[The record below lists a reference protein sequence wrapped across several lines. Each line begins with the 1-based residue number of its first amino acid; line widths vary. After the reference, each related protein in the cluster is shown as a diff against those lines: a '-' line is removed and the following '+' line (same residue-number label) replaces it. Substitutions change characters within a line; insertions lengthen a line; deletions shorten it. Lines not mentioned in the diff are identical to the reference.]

1 MQQKH
6 SWVAIL
12 VCALLMQ
19 GCVGDSSIT
28 PLVSEDPAVPEAGFF
43 YGILHGLGF
52 YLHILQRMLGENVA
66 VYDLMHTN
74 GYDFGFIFGVTITS
88 KLLRLITLS
97 PLLFFLKRLDIFFEL
112 LGITVI
118 VMGVVLA
125 IVLLFVDTSSPMWAP
140 RAWPEGIGT
149 DGGIL
154 AGMWHAAISPWISLC
169 SLFGYES
176 TLMAS
181 ESTAY
186 LASFSFGTFMTVGTS
201 KSKDSNNNR
210 RFRRRQR
217 QDEDDG

>member
-1 MQQKH
+1 MQQKY
-6 SWVAIL
+6 SWITIL

-66 VYDLMHTN
+66 VYDLIHTN

-88 KLLRLITLS
+88 KLLRLIILS
-97 PLLFFLKRLDIFFEL
+97 PLLFFLKRLEIFFTL

-140 RAWPEGIGT
+140 RAWPAGIAT
-149 DGGIL
+149 NGGIL
-154 AGMWHAAISPWISLC
+154 AGMWHAVISPWISLC

-186 LASFSFGTFMTVGTS
+186 LASFSFWTFMTVGTS
-201 KSKDSNNNR
+201 KSKDSNNSR
-210 RFRRRQR
+210 RFRRRKR